1 VNHYLNQVTRKLEA
15 VNRTQ
20 AVVKAIRRGLIA

>member
-1 VNHYLNQVTRKLEA
+1 VRNHWQLIFTRLEA

-20 AVVKAIRRGLIA
+20 AVAKAMQLGLI